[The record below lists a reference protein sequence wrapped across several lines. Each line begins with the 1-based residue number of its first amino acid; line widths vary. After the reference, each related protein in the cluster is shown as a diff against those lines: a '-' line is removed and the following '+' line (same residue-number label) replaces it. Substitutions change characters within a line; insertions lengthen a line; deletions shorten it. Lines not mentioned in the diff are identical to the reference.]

1 MTDYYEDL
9 PEELQ
14 RFFPP
19 LRISIPEEI
28 RQYIRDAWPVITPK
42 QRDEII
48 MKCRNEQKDLLRRV
62 LIVVME
68 TTIALLNSPPSASTR
83 LSI

>member
-14 RFFPP
+14 RFFPL
-19 LRISIPEEI
+19 LRISVPEEI
-28 RQYIRDAWPVITPK
+28 RQYIRDVWPVIKPK

-48 MKCRNEQKDLLRRV
+48 MKCRNEHDLLQRV
-62 LIVVME
+62 LTLVIQ
-68 TTIALLNSPPSASTR
+68 TTIARLHSRPSSSRR